1 MGEERRTTAR
11 IRTYR
16 PLRLQRSQAPGI
28 VETLTKDLAPG
39 GLRCLSSTLVPVA
52 TEVDVELVLSRG
64 EEPVIARGRAVWF
77 RMIPESEQ
85 FDIGIE
91 FLDLDPQSK
100 RRLSVYI
107 DRLSSQ
113 IASSPV

>member
-16 PLRLQRSQAPGI
+16 PLRLQRSRAPGI

-52 TEVDVELVLSRG
+52 SEVDVELVLSRG
-64 EEPVIARGRAVWF
+64 EEPLTVKGRAVWF
-77 RMIPESEQ
+77 QTIPESEQ
-85 FDIGIE
+85 FDIGIQ

-107 DRLSSQ
+107 DRFSSQ
-113 IASSPV
+113 TASVSV